1 MLARKDGCWAL
12 SSLPCNISLFW
23 FSSFAAKFPANSS
36 LTVVQVWRANRV
48 LRWWLRHPPR
58 MFLPRLHG
66 WVCTASTE
74 LLRKRCNL
82 CRRRRPPGAPTPPEM
97 VHVGCQHRDH
107 GAVCKQ
113 HTRFLSLIYYCG
125 TNRLK
130 MIEKG
135 FSEENTAGFHLAE
148 NIRRAPSSFIQE
160 CKWTEL
166 QLLGRMVP
174 TKTLKSS

>member
-36 LTVVQVWRANRV
+36 LTAVQGWGANRV
-48 LRWWLRHPPR
+48 LRWWLRAPATDVPAPR
-58 MFLPRLHG
+58 ARG
-66 WVCTASTE
+66 VCTASTE

-82 CRRRRPPGAPTPPEM
+82 CCRRGPPGAPAPPEM
-97 VHVGCQHRDH
+97 VQVGCQHRDR
-107 GAVCKQ
+107 GGVWKQ
-113 HTRFLSLIYYCG
+113 HTRLLSLFYYCG
-125 TNRLK
+125 TNQLK

-174 TKTLKSS
+174 TKTFKSS